1 MTLLSD
7 ESFADVTDWVFD
19 LDNTL
24 YPAACNLFH
33 QIDARMTSFIEGL
46 LSLPYAEAR
55 KIQKDL
61 YVEHGT
67 TLAGLMK
74 AYNVDPHDFMEHVHD
89 IDLSA
94 IGPHQ
99 GLREVMASLP
109 GRRFVHTNGSQKHA
123 ENVLGALGLD
133 DIIDD
138 IFDVEM
144 GSWIP
149 KPHASNY
156 EAFRKRVGLNTD
168 RAAMF
173 EDMSVNLEVPHALG
187 MRTILIT
194 SDAAWIDD
202 EPEDKRPGAK
212 TEEADHI
219 HHVTSDLA
227 GFLEAL
233 MQPERKTA

>member
-1 MTLLSD
+1 MTVLPD

-46 LSLPYAEAR
+46 LSLPYADAR

-123 ENVLGALGLD
+123 ENVLGALGLEHRVTAL
-133 DIIDD
+133 IRCG
-138 IFDVEM
+138 F
-144 GSWIP
+144 GQQ
-149 KPHASNY
+149 
-156 EAFRKRVGLNTD
+156 AFQ
-168 RAAMF
+168 
-173 EDMSVNLEVPHALG
+173 
-187 MRTILIT
+187 
-194 SDAAWIDD
+194 
-202 EPEDKRPGAK
+202 GAQHM
-212 TEEADHI
+212 A
-219 HHVTSDLA
+219 LA
-227 GFLEAL
+227 GDEQVFGVHAVSPIGL
-233 MQPERKTA
+233 